1 MEKKEEFK
9 LTEGSHYKIYSI
21 GGRDSTLETEG
32 VFKGFASIGLDE
44 GGMQIIL
51 GDSHG
56 DMKGKLRI
64 IPLHAILAID
74 IFDEKQEQ
82 KTDDSK
88 DENHYCY

>member
-74 IFDEKQEQ
+74 ILDEKEEH
-82 KTDDSK
+82 KKEESK
-88 DENHYCY
+88 DINHYCY